1 MFLNDNLVPRS
12 PKSSAAWMILAS
24 SPRSVLLTSSATTWA
39 LGVHGSAAWRMRIDN
54 ASMTVLAVRHGTPS
68 AVRVNV
74 VPL

>member
-1 MFLNDNLVPRS
+1 MRMEADRMSNLRIVEKELTPERQV
-12 PKSSAAWMILAS
+12 
-24 SPRSVLLTSSATTWA
+24 VLEER
-39 LGVHGSAAWRMRIDN
+39 RMRIDN